1 MTTGPDGN
9 PNNTLPLRD
18 LVGNRFWEK
27 NVVHDYSSVTYDITL
42 AMTTTANAKRWLG
55 YEASGEKDAE
65 EINSLDNKE
74 VFRDEIIILAQTAST
89 ITQIT
94 RLDIEGYA
102 SPNQR
107 SNLTYSTKMKAD
119 IVQPQGQSLIR
130 NIYKAAGMLGIEN
143 HYSHPYF
150 LQIYL
155 KGRTKDGSEIV
166 QEIPGTRRLYAVFIN
181 NITYRVELG
190 GTTYGVEMIRTGN
203 MALADD
209 HQLLGD
215 MEFNGLINFGDFIAS
230 FEDNLKKQER
240 NYLGQSKLILD
251 QYKIKVQGA
260 PIEGGAEAKY
270 EVKDTDKINFETAKI
285 INDNDVDNFVAET
298 TATGRAD
305 QQSGMGTVR
314 AEIDKNTSITEVLE
328 KFVSRNSWIKNQAKT
343 VRGNLSEA
351 FKNKKFKADNLDK
364 MLFTISTHTELLQ
377 YDPLRRDYAKKF
389 TFIINLMNFTTV
401 LAAVRDE
408 FNKDRDYTK
417 KRINHM
423 ISKRRLLK
431 RYDYFN
437 TGINLDV
444 ITFDLQYNF
453 QYVFGLDTVVGL
465 YNKYGKEFYSKFQE
479 KNSSQAKIDKA
490 GAVSS
495 QSNWNAMT
503 KDGINQQEE
512 LAIANHRYQ
521 VLRKARE
528 AYTQGGVEPDANTLN
543 AYNQLVEDYNNNL
556 NEWERMNSAGDG
568 GETMYDFD
576 KAQNLKENEIALRP
590 TNQNDYSGI
599 GSKNRIGEQTFAEK
613 IDDKTFMEKD
623 QGIIVPVQFYER
635 YFKPESEGV
644 IGVGA
649 NSDFHTIMKN
659 AKVGSNEMVNATI
672 DIIGDPYWLDYTPS
686 NSKFNDPKV
695 ANYRT
700 EKVVLFS
707 SLGPGE
713 VDPDTGMIPPGNARA
728 DEFLTALY
736 RVWKVDHTFD
746 NGQFTQRLSVIRDTI
761 TDLSLMQ
768 EAVTVTESSN
778 DKVDSKK
785 QDIVDTA
792 KNLDGVSTADVV
804 GNDNKKNAVDP
815 KLLSAVENKKALTKN
830 LNKGK
835 LMIDGKEVSKE
846 KFNEHYVDRE
856 KGAKFDNTYN
866 YDGSRLSEDKTRII
880 GGF

>member
-1 MTTGPDGN
+1 MTIGPD
-9 PNNTLPLRD
+9 NTLPLRD
-18 LVGNRFWEK
+18 LVGNKFWEK

-42 AMTTTANAKRWLG
+42 AMTTTPNATRWLG

-74 VFRDEIIILAQTAST
+74 VFRDETIILAQTAST

-215 MEFNGLINFGDFIAS
+215 MEFNGLVNFGDFMS
-230 FEDNLKKQER
+230 QFEKKLKEQER
-240 NYLGQSKLILD
+240 NHLGQSKLILD
-251 QYKIKVQGA
+251 QYKIKVQGT
-260 PIEGGAEAKY
+260 PKEDT
-270 EVKDTDKINFETAKI
+270 EVAYATSETDRLLFETGKI
-285 INDNDVDNFVAET
+285 INDNDVDNFVAEST
-298 TATGRAD
+298 PSAIAD
-305 QQSGMGTVR
+305 QQYGMGTIR
-314 AEIDKNTSITEVLE
+314 AEIDKNTSITEALE
-328 KFVSRNSWIKNQAKT
+328 KFVSRNSWIKNQAKK
-343 VRGNLSEA
+343 VRGDLSEA
-351 FKNKKFKADNLDK
+351 FKNKKFKAENLDK
-364 MLFTISTHTELLQ
+364 MLVTISTHTELLQ

-389 TFIINLMNFTTV
+389 TFIVNLMNYTTV

-408 FNKDRDYTK
+408 FNKDKDYTK

-453 QYVFGLDTVVGL
+453 QYVYGLDTVVGL

-479 KNSSQAKIDKA
+479 KNSSQAKLDKA

-503 KDGINQQEE
+503 KDGDINQQEE

-528 AYTQGGVEPDANTLN
+528 VYIQGGVEPDANTLK
-543 AYNQLVEDYNNNL
+543 AYNQLVDDYNNNL
-556 NEWERMNSAGDG
+556 NDWERMNSAGDG

-576 KAQNLKENEIALRP
+576 KIQNLKENEIGIKP
-590 TNQNDYSGI
+590 TNNNDYSKT

-623 QGIIVPVQFYER
+623 QGVIVPVQFYER

-649 NSDFHTIMKN
+649 NSDFHTILKN

-700 EKVVLFS
+700 EKVILFS

-713 VDPDTGMIPPGNARA
+713 VDPETGFIPAGNTRA

-768 EAVTVTESSN
+768 EAVTITKSSN
-778 DKVDSKK
+778 EKDMEKVKEEPIVNEAKK
-785 QDIVDTA
+785 
-792 KNLDGVSTADVV
+792 LDGVSTADVI

-815 KLLSAVENKKALTKN
+815 GLLSAVENKKALTKN

-846 KFNEHYVDRE
+846 KFNEHYTQE
-856 KGAKFDNTYN
+856 KSGQKFDGY
-866 YDGSRLSEDKTRII
+866 GSRLSEDKTRVI

>member
-1 MTTGPDGN
+1 MTIGPD
-9 PNNTLPLRD
+9 NTLPLRD
-18 LVGNRFWEK
+18 LVGNKFWER

-42 AMTTTANAKRWLG
+42 AMTTTPNATRWLG

-74 VFRDEIIILAQTAST
+74 VFRDETIILAQTAST

-215 MEFNGLINFGDFIAS
+215 MEFNGLVNFGDFMS
-230 FEDNLKKQER
+230 QFEKKLKEQER
-240 NYLGQSKLILD
+240 NHLGQSKLILD
-251 QYKIKVQGA
+251 QYKIKVQGT
-260 PIEGGAEAKY
+260 PKEDT
-270 EVKDTDKINFETAKI
+270 EVAYATSETDRLLFETGKI
-285 INDNDVDNFVAET
+285 INDNDVDNFVAEST
-298 TATGRAD
+298 PSAIAD
-305 QQSGMGTVR
+305 QQYGMGTIR
-314 AEIDKNTSITEVLE
+314 AEIDKNTSITEALE
-328 KFVSRNSWIKNQAKT
+328 KFVSRNSWIKNQAKK
-343 VRGNLSEA
+343 VRGDLSEA
-351 FKNKKFKADNLDK
+351 FKNKKFKAENLDK
-364 MLFTISTHTELLQ
+364 MLVTISTHTELLQ

-389 TFIINLMNFTTV
+389 TFIVNLMNYTTV

-408 FNKDRDYTK
+408 FNKDKDYTK

-453 QYVFGLDTVVGL
+453 QYVYGLDTVVGL

-479 KNSSQAKIDKA
+479 KNSSQAKLDKA

-503 KDGINQQEE
+503 KDGDINQQEE

-528 AYTQGGVEPDANTLN
+528 VYTQGGVEPDANTLK
-543 AYNQLVEDYNNNL
+543 AYNQLVDDYNNNL
-556 NEWERMNSAGDG
+556 NDWERMNSAGDG

-576 KAQNLKENEIALRP
+576 KIQNLKENEIGIKP
-590 TNQNDYSGI
+590 TNNNDYSKT

-623 QGIIVPVQFYER
+623 QGVIVPVQFYER

-649 NSDFHTIMKN
+649 NSDFHTILKN

-700 EKVVLFS
+700 EKVILFS

-713 VDPDTGMIPPGNARA
+713 VDPETGFIPAGNTRA

-768 EAVTVTESSN
+768 EAVTITKSSN
-778 DKVDSKK
+778 EKDMEKVKEEPIVNEAKK
-785 QDIVDTA
+785 
-792 KNLDGVSTADVV
+792 LDGVSTADVI

-846 KFNEHYVDRE
+846 KFNEHYTQE
-856 KGAKFDNTYN
+856 KSGQKFDGY
-866 YDGSRLSEDKTRII
+866 GSRLSEDKTRVI

>member
-1 MTTGPDGN
+1 MTIGPD
-9 PNNTLPLRD
+9 NTLPLRD
-18 LVGNRFWEK
+18 LVGNKFWEK

-42 AMTTTANAKRWLG
+42 AMTTTPNATRWLG

-74 VFRDEIIILAQTAST
+74 VFRDETIILAQTAST

-215 MEFNGLINFGDFIAS
+215 MEFNGLVNFGDFMS
-230 FEDNLKKQER
+230 QFEKKLKEQER
-240 NYLGQSKLILD
+240 NHLGQSKLILD
-251 QYKIKVQGA
+251 QYKIKVQGT
-260 PIEGGAEAKY
+260 PKEDT
-270 EVKDTDKINFETAKI
+270 EVAYATSETDRLLFETGKI
-285 INDNDVDNFVAET
+285 INDNDVDNFVAEST
-298 TATGRAD
+298 PSAIAD
-305 QQSGMGTVR
+305 QQYGMGTIR
-314 AEIDKNTSITEVLE
+314 AEIDKNTSITEALE
-328 KFVSRNSWIKNQAKT
+328 KFVSRNSWIKNQAKK
-343 VRGNLSEA
+343 VRGDLSEA
-351 FKNKKFKADNLDK
+351 FKNKKFKAENLDK
-364 MLFTISTHTELLQ
+364 MLVTISTHTELLQ

-389 TFIINLMNFTTV
+389 TFIVNLMNYTTV

-408 FNKDRDYTK
+408 FNKDKDYTK

-453 QYVFGLDTVVGL
+453 QYVYGLDTVVGL

-479 KNSSQAKIDKA
+479 KNSSQAKLDKA

-503 KDGINQQEE
+503 KDGDINQQEE

-528 AYTQGGVEPDANTLN
+528 VYTQGGVEPDANTLK
-543 AYNQLVEDYNNNL
+543 AYNQLVDDYNNNL
-556 NEWERMNSAGDG
+556 NDWERMNSAGDG

-576 KAQNLKENEIALRP
+576 KIQNLKENEIGIKP
-590 TNQNDYSGI
+590 TNNNDYSKT

-623 QGIIVPVQFYER
+623 QGVIVPVQFYER

-649 NSDFHTIMKN
+649 NSDFHTILKN

-700 EKVVLFS
+700 EKVILFS

-713 VDPDTGMIPPGNARA
+713 VDPETGFIPAGNTRA

-768 EAVTVTESSN
+768 EAVTITKSSN
-778 DKVDSKK
+778 EKDMEKVKEEPIVNEAKK
-785 QDIVDTA
+785 
-792 KNLDGVSTADVV
+792 LDGVSTADVI

-815 KLLSAVENKKALTKN
+815 GLLSAVENKKALTKN

-846 KFNEHYVDRE
+846 KFNEHYTQE
-856 KGAKFDNTYN
+856 KSGQKFDGY
-866 YDGSRLSEDKTRII
+866 GSRLSEDKTRVI

>member
-18 LVGNRFWEK
+18 LVGNKFWEK

-42 AMTTTANAKRWLG
+42 AMTTTPNARRWLG
-55 YEASGEKDAE
+55 YEASGGKDAE

-74 VFRDEIIILAQTAST
+74 IFRDEIIILAQTAST

-119 IVQPQGQSLIR
+119 VVQPQGQSLIR

-215 MEFNGLINFGDFIAS
+215 MEFNGLINFGNFMAF

-260 PIEGGAEAKY
+260 PVEGEEKKY
-270 EVKDTDKINFETAKI
+270 EASGTDKINFETAKI
-285 INDNDVDNFVAET
+285 INDNDVDNFVAEST
-298 TATGRAD
+298 PSAIAD
-305 QQSGMGTVR
+305 QQYGMGTIR

-351 FKNKKFKADNLDK
+351 FKSKKFNSDNLDK

-389 TFIINLMNFTTV
+389 TYIINLMKFTTV

-408 FNKDRDYTK
+408 FNKDKDYTK
-417 KRINHM
+417 KRVNHM

-453 QYVFGLDTVVGL
+453 QYVYGLDTVVGL

-479 KNSSQAKIDKA
+479 KNSSQAKMDKA

-528 AYTQGGVEPDANTLN
+528 AYTQGGVEPDANTLK

-556 NEWERMNSAGDG
+556 NEWERMNVAGDG

-576 KAQNLKENEIALRP
+576 RVQELKASQTGLKPSNLS
-590 TNQNDYSGI
+590 DYDGI

-700 EKVVLFS
+700 EKVILFS

-713 VDPDTGMIPPGNARA
+713 VDPETGFIPAGNTRA

-736 RVWKVDHTFD
+736 RVWKVEHTFD

-768 EAVTVTESSN
+768 EAVSITKST
-778 DKVDSKK
+778 DSKEMNHIEEK
-785 QDIVDTA
+785 SAVNTA
-792 KNLDGVSTADVV
+792 KELDGVSTADVV
-804 GNDNKKNAVDP
+804 GNDIKKSNIGEISALANKNT
-815 KLLSAVENKKALTKN
+815 LTKN

-835 LMIDGKEVSKE
+835 LMVDGKEVSKE
-846 KFNEHYVDRE
+846 AFNKHYD
-856 KGAKFDNTYN
+856 KLQPKAATWNA
-866 YDGSRLSEDKTRII
+866 DKTRII

>member
-18 LVGNRFWEK
+18 LVGNRFWEQ
-27 NVVHDYSSVTYDITL
+27 NVVHKYSSVTYDITL
-42 AMTTTANAKRWLG
+42 AMTTTPNARRWLG

-65 EINSLDNKE
+65 EINDLDNKE
-74 VFRDEIIILAQTAST
+74 IFRDEIIILAQTAST

-155 KGRTKDGSEIV
+155 KGRTKDGAEIV

-209 HQLLGD
+209 HQLVGD
-215 MEFNGLINFGDFIAS
+215 MELNGLDNFGSFIKEFKAG
-230 FEDNLKKQER
+230 LQKQET

-251 QYKIKVQGA
+251 QYEIKVQG
-260 PIEGGAEAKY
+260 PPVEGGPEAKY
-270 EVKDTDKINFETAKI
+270 EVKDIDKTSFVNANIV
-285 INDNDVDNFVAET
+285 NDNDIDNFLTES
-298 TATGRAD
+298 TAPSD
-305 QQSGMGTVR
+305 VQKSGMGTVR
-314 AEIDKNTSITEVLE
+314 AEIDKNTSIAEVLE
-328 KFVSRNSWIKNQAKT
+328 KFVSRNSWIKEQAKT

-351 FKNKKFKADNLDK
+351 FKSKKFSSANLDK
-364 MLFTISTHTELLQ
+364 MLVTISTHTELLQ

-408 FNKDRDYTK
+408 FNKDKDYTS

-453 QYVFGLDTVVGL
+453 QYVYGLDTVVGL

-479 KNSSQAKIDKA
+479 KNSSQAKMDKA
-490 GAVSS
+490 GAISS
-495 QSNWNAMT
+495 QADWAAKT
-503 KDGINQQEE
+503 KDGVITQQEE
-512 LAIANHRYQ
+512 LAIASHRYN
-521 VLRKARE
+521 VLRKSRE
-528 AYTQGGVEPDANTLN
+528 AYTLGGVEPDANTLK
-543 AYNQLVEDYNNNL
+543 AYNQLVDDFNNNL
-556 NEWERMNSAGDG
+556 SNWQRETGLGPA
-568 GETMYDFD
+568 GETTYNFD
-576 KAQNLKENEIALRP
+576 KVQNLNREQIP
-590 TNQNDYSGI
+590 QPNDSSKA
-599 GSKNRIGEQTFAEK
+599 GSKNRIGEQTFAEQ
-613 IDDKTFMEKD
+613 ITDKTFMEKD

-686 NSKFNDPKV
+686 NSKFNDTKV

-700 EKVVLFS
+700 EKVILFS

-713 VDPDTGMIPPGNARA
+713 VDPETGFIPAGSSRA

-736 RVWKVDHTFD
+736 RVWKVEHTFD

-768 EAVTVTESSN
+768 EAVSITKST
-778 DKVDSKK
+778 DSK
-785 QDIVDTA
+785 DVDKIKKTDTVEEA
-792 KNLDGVSTADVV
+792 KKLDGVSTADVV
-804 GNDNKKNAVDP
+804 GNDIKKSNIGEISSLANKNALTTIKD
-815 KLLSAVENKKALTKN
+815 KAKII
-830 LNKGK
+830 
-835 LMIDGKEVSKE
+835 IDNKE
-846 KFNEHYVDRE
+846 KIF
-856 KGAKFDNTYN
+856 
-866 YDGSRLSEDKTRII
+866 SEDKTRII
-880 GGF
+880 GGL

>member
-1 MTTGPDGN
+1 MTTGPD
-9 PNNTLPLRD
+9 NTLPLRD
-18 LVGNRFWEK
+18 LVGNKFWEK

-42 AMTTTANAKRWLG
+42 AMTTTPNARRWLG

-74 VFRDEIIILAQTAST
+74 IFRDEIIILAQTAST

-119 IVQPQGQSLIR
+119 VVQPQGQSLIR
-130 NIYKAAGMLGIEN
+130 NIYKAAGILGIEN

-215 MEFNGLINFGDFIAS
+215 MEFNGLINFGNFMAF

-260 PIEGGAEAKY
+260 PIEGQEKKY
-270 EVKDTDKINFETAKI
+270 ATYGTDKINFETAKI

-351 FKNKKFKADNLDK
+351 FKSKKFNSDNLDK

-389 TFIINLMNFTTV
+389 TYIINLMKFTTV
-401 LAAVRDE
+401 VAAVRDE
-408 FNKDRDYTK
+408 FNKDKDYTK
-417 KRINHM
+417 KRVNHM
-423 ISKRRLLK
+423 ISTRRLLK

-453 QYVFGLDTVVGL
+453 QYVYGLDTVVGL

-479 KNSSQAKIDKA
+479 KNSSQAKMDKA

-503 KDGINQQEE
+503 KDGDINQQEE

-528 AYTQGGVEPDANTLN
+528 AYTQGGVEPDANTLK

-556 NEWERMNSAGDG
+556 NEWERMNEAGDG

-576 KAQNLKENEIALRP
+576 RVQELKASQTGLKPSNLS
-590 TNQNDYSGI
+590 DYSKT

-700 EKVVLFS
+700 EKVILFS

-713 VDPDTGMIPPGNARA
+713 VDPETGFIPAGNTRA

-736 RVWKVDHTFD
+736 RVWKVEHTFD

-768 EAVTVTESSN
+768 EAVTITKST
-778 DKVDSKK
+778 DSKEMNHIEEK
-785 QDIVDTA
+785 SAVNTA
-792 KNLDGVSTADVV
+792 KELDGVSTADVV
-804 GNDNKKNAVDP
+804 GNDIKKNAVDP

-846 KFNEHYVDRE
+846 KFNEHYTQE
-856 KGAKFDNTYN
+856 KSGQKFDGY
-866 YDGSRLSEDKTRII
+866 GSRLSEDKTRVI

>member
-1 MTTGPDGN
+1 MTIGPD
-9 PNNTLPLRD
+9 NTLPLRD
-18 LVGNRFWEK
+18 LVGNKFWER

-42 AMTTTANAKRWLG
+42 AMTTTPNARRWLG
-55 YEASGEKDAE
+55 YEASGEKDAA

-74 VFRDEIIILAQTAST
+74 IFRDETIILAQTAST

-215 MEFNGLINFGDFIAS
+215 MEFNGLVNFGS
-230 FEDNLKKQER
+230 FMFQFENKLKEQER

-251 QYKIKVQGA
+251 QYKIKVQGT
-260 PIEGGAEAKY
+260 PKEDT
-270 EVKDTDKINFETAKI
+270 EVGYVTSETDRLLFETGKI
-285 INDNDVDNFVAET
+285 INDNDVDNFVAEST
-298 TATGRAD
+298 PSAIAD
-305 QQSGMGTVR
+305 QQYGMGTIR
-314 AEIDKNTSITEVLE
+314 AEIDKNTSITEALE
-328 KFVSRNSWIKNQAKT
+328 KFVSRNSWIKNQAKK
-343 VRGNLSEA
+343 VRGDLSEA
-351 FKNKKFKADNLDK
+351 FKNKKFGAENLDK
-364 MLFTISTHTELLQ
+364 MLVTISTHTELLQ

-389 TFIINLMNFTTV
+389 TYIINLMNYTTV

-408 FNKDRDYTK
+408 FNKDKDYTK
-417 KRINHM
+417 KRVNHM

-453 QYVFGLDTVVGL
+453 QYVYGLDTVVGL

-503 KDGINQQEE
+503 KDGDINQQEE

-576 KAQNLKENEIALRP
+576 RVQELKASQTGLKP
-590 TNQNDYSGI
+590 TNLNDYSKT

-613 IDDKTFMEKD
+613 IDDKTYMEKD
-623 QGIIVPVQFYER
+623 QGVIVPVQFYER

-649 NSDFHTIMKN
+649 NSDFHTILKN

-768 EAVTVTESSN
+768 EAVTITKST
-778 DKVDSKK
+778 DSKDMEK
-785 QDIVDTA
+785 VKETSTVDTA

-846 KFNEHYVDRE
+846 KFNEHYVDRG

>member
-1 MTTGPDGN
+1 MTIGPD
-9 PNNTLPLRD
+9 NTLPLRD
-18 LVGNRFWEK
+18 LVGNKFWER

-42 AMTTTANAKRWLG
+42 AMTTTPNARRWLG

-74 VFRDEIIILAQTAST
+74 IFRDETIILAQTAST

-215 MEFNGLINFGDFIAS
+215 MEFNGLVNFGS
-230 FEDNLKKQER
+230 FMFQFENKLKEQER

-251 QYKIKVQGA
+251 QYKIKVQGT
-260 PIEGGAEAKY
+260 PKEDT
-270 EVKDTDKINFETAKI
+270 EVGYVTSETDRLLFETGKI
-285 INDNDVDNFVAET
+285 INDNDVDNFVAEST
-298 TATGRAD
+298 PSAIAD
-305 QQSGMGTVR
+305 QQYGMGTIR
-314 AEIDKNTSITEVLE
+314 AEIDKNTSITEALE
-328 KFVSRNSWIKNQAKT
+328 KFVSRNSWIKNQAKK
-343 VRGNLSEA
+343 VRGDLSEA
-351 FKNKKFKADNLDK
+351 FKNKKFGAENLDK
-364 MLFTISTHTELLQ
+364 MLVTISTHTELLQ

-389 TFIINLMNFTTV
+389 TYIINLMNYTTV

-408 FNKDRDYTK
+408 FNKDKDYTK
-417 KRINHM
+417 KRVNHM

-453 QYVFGLDTVVGL
+453 QYVYGLDTVVGL

-503 KDGINQQEE
+503 KDGDINQQEE

-576 KAQNLKENEIALRP
+576 RVQELKASQTGLKP
-590 TNQNDYSGI
+590 TNLNDYSKT

-613 IDDKTFMEKD
+613 IDDKTYMEKD
-623 QGIIVPVQFYER
+623 QGVIVPVQFYER

-649 NSDFHTIMKN
+649 NSDFHTILKN

-713 VDPDTGMIPPGNARA
+713 VDPDTGMIPPGNTRA

-768 EAVTVTESSN
+768 EAVTITKST
-778 DKVDSKK
+778 DSKDMEK
-785 QDIVDTA
+785 IKETSTVDTA
-792 KNLDGVSTADVV
+792 KKLDGVSTADVV

-815 KLLSAVENKKALTKN
+815 GLLSAVENKKALTKN

-846 KFNEHYVDRE
+846 KFNEHYVDRG